1 MKIKIYHGSVS
12 EGDAQ
17 EFHLVQNHLLD
28 PTANIDRV
36 IMYSEQRYLMTLLT
50 SGVREGRYTAPGFT
64 PKGGDTVQTL
74 IKPIPQAEMVSSN
87 AWSYKIM
94 GRIQKSVEVLGTASV
109 GTDIAGTTSKGG
121 SFKLYL
127 KDNYL
132 TPGMNAVFY
141 NGEHARVM
149 SRPIGYQDRFLYSF
163 ECYPG
168 RSFAW
173 ATWIGT
179 QIGRKTIFG
188 GFTTFGERSRRGYGM
203 FHYPDRFIQHTTK
216 QRKSISLSGDVNAN
230 EVIWYELNN
239 KKGFVYE
246 AEAQTRA
253 QFLLEDEYRL
263 WWGESTMRDQF
274 GNLLTHASM
283 QDEEGQDIVAGD
295 GFVQQVKGANDMDA
309 SNADGTFTYADLVD
323 MVKQIK
329 KRKNRISGN
338 TYVAVTGSD
347 GIANTDTVLT
357 GRFTGL
363 TGGAVLVQNVNQTDK
378 VGGADITV
386 GYNFKKINISGDQIV
401 FVENPMMDDEEKFTR
416 RLSNGNL
423 AMSNTVYF
431 LDMDTD
437 DRGTGN
443 VEIRARGRAGV
454 NRNIVYLWEN
464 GMTGEGTPTNPV
476 DAKAFHMLKETL
488 LAVYNTRSCGILK
501 PSATA

>member
-1 MKIKIYHGSVS
+1 MKIKIYRGSVS

-36 IMYSEQRYLMTLLT
+36 IMYAEQRHLMTLLT
-50 SGVREGRYTAPGFT
+50 SGVREGRYTAPGWT
-64 PKGGDTVQTL
+64 PKGGDTVQTH

-94 GRIQKSVEVLGTASV
+94 GRIQKAVEVVGNAAVGTIIAGTAS
-109 GTDIAGTTSKGG
+109 KGG
-121 SFKLYL
+121 QFKLYL

-149 SRPIGYQDRFLYSF
+149 SRPIGYSDRYLYTF

-168 RSFAW
+168 RTFSW
-173 ATWIGT
+173 NEWVGT
-179 QIGRKTIFG
+179 QIGAKTIFG
-188 GFTTFGERSRRGYGM
+188 GYTTYGERSKRGYGN
-203 FHYPDRFIQHTTK
+203 FHYPDRYIQHTTK

-230 EVIWYELNN
+230 EVVWYELNN

-246 AEAQTRA
+246 AEYQTRA

-263 WWGESTMRDQF
+263 WWGESTMRDQY
-274 GNLLTHASM
+274 GNLLTRASM

-295 GFVQQVKGANDMDA
+295 GYVRQIEGANDMDS
-309 SNADGTFTYADLVD
+309 SNADGTFTYEDIRD

-329 KRKNRISGN
+329 KKKNRISGN
-338 TYVAVTGSD
+338 TIIAVTGTD
-347 GIANTDTVLT
+347 GMANANDVISA
-357 GRFTGL
+357 RFNSSNI
-363 TGGAVLVQNVNQTDK
+363 LVQQVNQTDAA
-378 VGGADITV
+378 GGAEISV
-386 GYNFKKINISGDQIV
+386 GYKFTRLNIAGDQII
-401 FVENPMMDDEEKFTR
+401 FVENPMMDDESRFPR

-423 AMSNTVYF
+423 AKSNTVYF
-431 LDMDTD
+431 LDMDVD
-437 DRGTGN
+437 DRGTSN
-443 VEIRARGRAGV
+443 IEIRARGRAGV
-454 NRNIVYLWEN
+454 NRNIVYLREN
-464 GMTGEGTPTNPV
+464 GMTGEGKADNPV

-501 PSATA
+501 PAATA

>member
-1 MKIKIYHGSVS
+1 MAKIKIYNGSVS
-12 EGDAQ
+12 EGDAA
-17 EFHLVQNHLLD
+17 EYHLVQNHLLD

-36 IMYSEQRYLMTLLT
+36 IMYAEQRHLMTLLT
-50 SGVREGRYTAPGFT
+50 SGVREGRYSAPGYT
-64 PKGGDTVQTL
+64 PSGGDTVTTK
-74 IKPIPQAEMVSSN
+74 IKPIPQGEMVSSN

-94 GRIQKSVEVLGTASV
+94 GRIQKAVEVLGSAAV
-109 GTDIAGTTSKGG
+109 GTSVAATSTKGG
-121 SFKLYL
+121 TFKLYL

-149 SRPIGYQDRFLYSF
+149 SRPIGYGDKYLYSF

-168 RSFAW
+168 RSFDW
-173 ATWIGT
+173 NTWIGT
-179 QIGRKTIFG
+179 HIGRKTIFG

-203 FHYPDRFIQHTTK
+203 FHYPDRYIQHTTK

-246 AEAQTRA
+246 AESQMRA

-263 WWGESTMRDQF
+263 WWGESTMRDSY
-274 GNLLTHASM
+274 GNLLSRASM
-283 QDEEGQDIVAGD
+283 QDEEGNDIVAGD
-295 GFVQQVKGANDMDA
+295 GYIRQIDG
-309 SNADGTFTYADLVD
+309 SNNMECSNVDGTATYDDMRD
-323 MVKQIK
+323 MVKALK

-338 TYVAVTGSD
+338 SYVVVTGSD
-347 GIANTDTVLT
+347 GMANAHDIASSRYNAGMPLVTV
-357 GRFTGL
+357 
-363 TGGAVLVQNVNQTDK
+363 VNQDGK
-378 VGGADITV
+378 AGGSEPIT
-386 GYNFKKINISGDQIV
+386 GFNFKKLNIAGEQLI
-401 FVENPMMDDEEKFTR
+401 FVENPMMDDDEKFPR

-423 AMSNTVYF
+423 AMSNTFYF
-431 LDMDTD
+431 MDFETD
-437 DRGTGN
+437 DRGQQN
-443 VEIRARGRAGV
+443 IEIRARGRAGV
-454 NRNIVYLWEN
+454 DRNIVYLWEN
-464 GMTGEGTPTNPV
+464 GMTGEGKAENPV

>member
-17 EFHLVQNHLLD
+17 EYHLVSNHLLD

-36 IMYSEQRYLMTLLT
+36 IMYAEQRHLMTLLT

-64 PKGGDTVQTL
+64 PKGGDTVQTH
-74 IKPIPQAEMVSSN
+74 IKPIPSAEMVSSN

-94 GRIQKSVEVLGTASV
+94 GRIQKAVEVVSTAAV
-109 GTDIAGTTSKGG
+109 GTITAATTVKGSTFG
-121 SFKLYL
+121 LYL

-141 NGEHARVM
+141 NGELARVM
-149 SRPIGYQDRFLYSF
+149 SRPVGYGDRYLYKF
-163 ECYPG
+163 ESYPG
-168 RSFAW
+168 KTFAF
-173 ATWIGT
+173 ATWVGSHV
-179 QIGRKTIFG
+179 GRKTIFG
-188 GFTTFGERSRRGYGM
+188 GYTTFGERSRRGYGM

-263 WWGESTMRDQF
+263 WWGESTMRDQY
-274 GNLLTHASM
+274 GNLLTRASM
-283 QDEEGQDIVAGD
+283 QDEEGNDIVAGD
-295 GFVQQVKGANDMDA
+295 GFVPQIKGANDADT
-309 SNADGTFTYADLVD
+309 SNADGTATYDDLRD

-329 KRKNRISGN
+329 KKKNRISGN
-338 TYVAVTGSD
+338 QYVVVTGSD
-347 GIANTDTVLT
+347 GMAQAHDIASA
-357 GRFTGL
+357 RFTVGNPL
-363 TGGAVLVQNVNQTDK
+363 VQVVAQTDAAGGAEPS
-378 VGGADITV
+378 V
-386 GYNFKKINISGDQIV
+386 GYNFKKLNIAGEQLV
-401 FVENPMMDDEEKFTR
+401 FVENPMQDDEEKFPR
-416 RLSNGNL
+416 RLSNGDL
-423 AMSNTVYF
+423 AMSNTFYF
-431 LDMDTD
+431 LDLDTD
-437 DRGTGN
+437 DSGRSN
-443 VEIRARGRAGV
+443 LEIRARGRAGV

-464 GMTGEGTPTNPV
+464 GMTGEGTPQNPV

>member
-17 EFHLVQNHLLD
+17 EFHLVQNHLHD
-28 PTANIDRV
+28 PNANIDRV
-36 IMYSEQRYLMTLLT
+36 IMYAEQRHLMTLLT

-64 PKGGDTVQTL
+64 PKGGDTVQTH

-94 GRIQKSVEVLGTASV
+94 GRIQKSVEVLGSASV

-149 SRPIGYQDRFLYSF
+149 SRPIGYQDRFLYTF

-168 RSFAW
+168 KSFAW

-179 QIGRKTIFG
+179 QVGRKTIFG
-188 GFTTFGERSRRGYGM
+188 GYTTFGERSRRGYGM

-263 WWGESTMRDQF
+263 WWGESTMRDSF

-295 GFVQQVKGANDMDA
+295 GFVPQIKGANDMDC
-309 SNADGTFTYADLVD
+309 SNADGTATYQDLVD

-329 KRKNRISGN
+329 KKKNRISGN
-338 TYVAVTGSD
+338 TYIVVTGTD
-347 GIANTDTVLT
+347 GMSNADSVISARATATQPLVTLVQQT
-357 GRFTGL
+357 SQA
-363 TGGAVLVQNVNQTDK
+363 GGAEPT
-378 VGGADITV
+378 I
-386 GYNFKKINISGDQIV
+386 GYNFKRLNIAGEQLI
-401 FVENPMMDDEEKFTR
+401 FVENPMMDDEEKFPR
-416 RLSNGNL
+416 RLSNGGL
-423 AMSNTVYF
+423 AMSNTFYF
-431 LDMDTD
+431 LDLDTD
-437 DRGTGN
+437 DRGSSN
-443 VEIRARGRAGV
+443 IEIRARGRAGV

>member
-17 EFHLVQNHLLD
+17 EFHLVQNHLID
-28 PTANIDRV
+28 PNANIDRV
-36 IMYSEQRYLMTLLT
+36 IMYAEQRHLMTLLT
-50 SGVREGRYTAPGFT
+50 AGIREGRYTAPGFT
-64 PKGGDTVQTL
+64 PKGGDTVQTN

-94 GRIQKSVEVLGTASV
+94 GRIQKAVEVIGTASV
-109 GTDIAGTTSKGG
+109 GTDIAATSTKGG
-121 SFKLYL
+121 QFKLYL

-149 SRPIGYQDRFLYSF
+149 SRPVGYGDKLLYSF

-168 RSFAW
+168 KSFDW
-173 ATWIGT
+173 NTWIGT
-179 QIGRKTIFG
+179 HVGRKTVFG

-230 EVIWYELNN
+230 EVIWYELND

-263 WWGESTMRDQF
+263 WWGESTMRDSY
-274 GNLLTHASM
+274 GNLLSRASM
-283 QDEEGQDIVAGD
+283 QDEEGEDIVAGD
-295 GFVQQVKGANDMDA
+295 GYIQQIKGANDMDT
-309 SNADGTFTYADLVD
+309 SNTDGTATYDDFRD
-323 MVKQIK
+323 MVKALK
-329 KRKNRISGN
+329 KRKNRIAGN
-338 TYVAVTGSD
+338 TFVVVTGSD
-347 GIANTDTVLT
+347 VMANAHDVASSRFNVGMPLVTV
-357 GRFTGL
+357 
-363 TGGAVLVQNVNQTDK
+363 VNQTDAAGGPEPI
-378 VGGADITV
+378 VGF
-386 GYNFKKINISGDQIV
+386 NFKKLNIAGEQII
-401 FVENPMMDDEEKFTR
+401 FVENPMMDDEEKFPR

-423 AMSNTVYF
+423 AMSNTFYF
-431 LDMDTD
+431 MDFEPD
-437 DRGTGN
+437 NAGKQN
-443 VEIRARGRAGV
+443 IEIRARGRAGV

-464 GMTGEGTPTNPV
+464 GMTGEGTGTNPV

>member
-17 EFHLVQNHLLD
+17 EFHLVQNHLID

-36 IMYSEQRYLMTLLT
+36 IMYAEQRHLMTLLT
-50 SGVREGRYTAPGFT
+50 SGARDSRYTAPGYT
-64 PKGGDTVQTL
+64 PKGGDSITTKIQ
-74 IKPIPQAEMVSSN
+74 PIPQAEMVSSN

-94 GRIQKSVEVLGTASV
+94 GRIQKSVEVLGSAAV
-109 GTDIAGTTSKGG
+109 GTSLAATTNKGG

-149 SRPIGYQDRFLYSF
+149 SRPIGYGDKFLYSF
-163 ECYPG
+163 EAYPG
-168 RSFAW
+168 KSFDW
-173 ATWIGT
+173 NTWIGT
-179 QIGRKTIFG
+179 QVGRKTIFG

-239 KKGFVYE
+239 TKGFVYE
-246 AEAQTRA
+246 AEAQMRA

-263 WWGESTMRDQF
+263 WWGESTMRDQY
-274 GNLLTHASM
+274 GNLLSRASM
-283 QDEEGQDIVAGD
+283 QDDEGNDIVAGD
-295 GFVQQVKGANDMDA
+295 GYIPQIKGANDMD
-309 SNADGTFTYADLVD
+309 SSGSDGTPTYDDMRD

-329 KRKNRISGN
+329 KKKNRISGN
-338 TYVAVTGSD
+338 TYIVVTGAD
-347 GIANTDTVLT
+347 GMAAAHDIASARYSV
-357 GRFTGL
+357 GQP
-363 TGGAVLVQNVNQTDK
+363 LVQLVDK
-378 VGGADITV
+378 TSVPGGADIAV
-386 GYNFKKINISGDQIV
+386 GYNFKTLNIAGEQLI
-401 FVENPMMDDEEKFTR
+401 FVENPMQDDEEKFPR

-423 AMSNTVYF
+423 ASSMTFYF
-431 LDMDTD
+431 MDMDVD
-437 DRGTGN
+437 DRGRMN

-464 GMTGEGTPTNPV
+464 GMTGEGTPQNPV

-488 LAVYNTRSCGILK
+488 LACYNTRSCGILK